1 MDFTMDI
8 PATVGLRYTRC
19 VIGHDVLCLYQVHF
33 QKYGIDIIT
42 ISEQCVED
50 GFATQSFAF
59 VPVGFAG
66 ILGSFLARVCE
77 QKTCQRKLPLS
88 LSKTFLLWLDMTWD
102 TRTNTK
108 VFNAL
113 GVQLPIFITTIYRFA
128 SHVLPGIKYLFLYTR
143 V

>member
-1 MDFTMDI
+1 MDSQ
-8 PATVGLRYTRC
+8 ATVGLRYTRC
-19 VIGHDVLCLYQVHF
+19 VIGHDVLLLYQAHF

-50 GFATQSFAF
+50 GFATQRFAL

-66 ILGSFLARVCE
+66 IPGFVLARVCE
-77 QKTCQRKLPLS
+77 QKACQMKLPFT
-88 LSKTFLLWLDMTWD
+88 LSKTFLFGLDMTWD
-102 TRTNTK
+102 TRTITA

-113 GVQLPIFITTIYRFA
+113 GVQLPILHYHNNISFCLTHFA
-128 SHVLPGIKYLFLYTR
+128 GYDFLFLYTR